1 MLREGGNMERERNP
15 KKELTGGIPV
25 LFLLKCLLISY
36 ILTGGL
42 LMLLALLVYRFG
54 LSEKLVSVV
63 IIGIYIGATFLAGF
77 LAGKKLKAKKYLW
90 GLMVGS
96 LYFTVLVVLSLV
108 VNHSFKDVASNFFT
122 VLIMC
127 AGSGMLGGMLS

>member
-1 MLREGGNMERERNP
+1 MVRESRNR
-15 KKELTGGIPV
+15 KEEAAGLPV
-25 LFLLKCLLISY
+25 LFLLKCLLAAY

-54 LSEKLVSVV
+54 LSEKIVSIV

-77 LAGKKLKAKKYLW
+77 LAGKKLKTKKFLW
-90 GLMVGS
+90 GLVVGAS
-96 LYFTVLVVLSLV
+96 YFVVLVLLSMV
-108 VNHSFKDVASNFFT
+108 INHSFKDVATNFFT

-127 AGSGMLGGMLS
+127 AGSGMLGGMLG

>member
-1 MLREGGNMERERNP
+1 MERERNP
-15 KKELTGGIPV
+15 KKETAGGAPV

-42 LMLLALLVYRFG
+42 LMLLALLVYRFS
-54 LSEKLVSVV
+54 LSEKLVSAV
-63 IIGIYIGATFLAGF
+63 IIGIYIGATFFAGF
-77 LAGKKLKAKKYLW
+77 LAGKKYLW
-90 GLMVGS
+90 GLLVGS
-96 LYFTVLVVLSLV
+96 LYFLVLVILSLA
-108 VNHSFKDVASNFFT
+108 VNHSFKDVATNFFT